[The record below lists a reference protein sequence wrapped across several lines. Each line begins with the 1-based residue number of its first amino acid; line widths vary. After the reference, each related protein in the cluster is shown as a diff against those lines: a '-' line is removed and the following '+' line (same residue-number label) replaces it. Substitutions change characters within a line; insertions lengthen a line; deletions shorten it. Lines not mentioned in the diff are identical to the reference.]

1 MAFIAQD
8 TPDAASEAEQ
18 LPKATAPGF
27 RLADAF
33 TGSRTL
39 GNLTQ
44 VTTTARLAASMAG
57 MVPKD
62 FNAGLAVSTGLAK
75 IVKDLNA
82 THAQTLGSALPQWRL
97 AEPMAS
103 SMIIR
108 DFNARLA
115 VSTGV
120 AKIVKDLNAT
130 HAQTLGSALPQWRLA
145 EPMASSMIVKDFNA
159 KLAASMAGMIPKDFN
174 AGLAVS
180 TGVAKIVKDLNATH
194 AQTLRSALPQGSLM
208 QSLAASGMLRD
219 FNTSLAASIAGMVPK
234 DVNAG
239 LAASIAGMVPK
250 DVNAGLAEST
260 GVAKIVKDLNA
271 THAAILRSALPQG
284 SLIQSLAA
292 SGVLQDFIEMQAQL
306 AAIARTAPSDS
317 LSDTEFGTTL
327 SRDSERLLFGNFV
340 YCLVLSL
347 VLLAYIRVT
356 GESETDSQIFS
367 LFVFATGLGAH
378 QIAKLAREAAFRAYD
393 FLYPP
398 E

>member
-8 TPDAASEAEQ
+8 TPDAASEAEH

-62 FNAGLAVSTGLAK
+62 FNV
-75 IVKDLNA
+75 
-82 THAQTLGSALPQWRL
+82 RL
-97 AEPMAS
+97 AE
-103 SMIIR
+103 SM
-108 DFNARLA
+108 
-115 VSTGV
+115 GV

-130 HAQTLGSALPQWRLA
+130 HAAILRSGLPQ
-145 EPMASSMIVKDFNA
+145 V
-159 KLAASMAGMIPKDFN
+159 
-174 AGLAVS
+174 
-180 TGVAKIVKDLNATH
+180 
-194 AQTLRSALPQGSLM
+194 SLM

-234 DVNAG
+234 DFNVR
-239 LAASIAGMVPK
+239 
-250 DVNAGLAEST
+250 LAESM

-271 THAAILRSALPQG
+271 THAAILRSGLPQV
-284 SLIQSLAA
+284 SLMQSLAA
-292 SGVLQDFIEMQAQL
+292 SGMLRDFIEMQARL

-327 SRDSERLLFGNFV
+327 SRESERLLFGNFV

-378 QIAKLAREAAFRAYD
+378 QIAKLARDAAFRAYD

>member
-1 MAFIAQD
+1 MAVIAQD
-8 TPDAASEAEQ
+8 TPDAASGAEQ

-33 TGSRTL
+33 TDSRTL

-44 VTTTARLAASMAG
+44 VTTTAKLAASMAG
-57 MVPKD
+57 MV
-62 FNAGLAVSTGLAK
+62 
-75 IVKDLNA
+75 
-82 THAQTLGSALPQWRL
+82 
-97 AEPMAS
+97 
-103 SMIIR
+103 
-108 DFNARLA
+108 
-115 VSTGV
+115 
-120 AKIVKDLNAT
+120 
-130 HAQTLGSALPQWRLA
+130 
-145 EPMASSMIVKDFNA
+145 
-159 KLAASMAGMIPKDFN
+159 PKDFN

-194 AQTLRSALPQGSLM
+194 A
-208 QSLAASGMLRD
+208 
-219 FNTSLAASIAGMVPK
+219 
-234 DVNAG
+234 
-239 LAASIAGMVPK
+239 
-250 DVNAGLAEST
+250 
-260 GVAKIVKDLNA
+260 
-271 THAAILRSALPQG
+271 AILRSALPQV
-284 SLIQSLAA
+284 SLIQSLEA
-292 SGVLQDFIEMQAQL
+292 SGVLQDFIEMQARL
-306 AAIARTAPSDS
+306 AAIARTAPPDS

-367 LFVFATGLGAH
+367 LFIFATGLGGH